1 MEFIVNRIDTRIRN
15 EIKDKT
21 REGKVHN
28 TKPITVKRDLDD
40 EEKPKSKHKKEEQN
54 KKEAKYI
61 TIDGIKYNSEKMDV
75 NVHREENLREEN
87 SRGRIIDTKK

>member
-15 EIKDKT
+15 EIRDETK
-21 REGKVHN
+21 EGKVHS

-40 EEKPKSKHKKEEQN
+40 EEKSKSKYENNRQQRKK
-54 KKEAKYI
+54 ARYI
-61 TIDGIKYNSEKMDV
+61 TIDGIKYDSEKMNVD
-75 NVHREENLREEN
+75 VHREENLKEEN